1 MFARC
6 VLILLATAVPFSPA
20 GAHHSTA
27 FYAREFI
34 ELEGTFTRIDW
45 INPHV
50 RFVLRTIEANGE
62 EKLWSMEASATS
74 ALQRRG
80 VSRELFR
87 VGDRVRVAGHP
98 STRNDA
104 ELQLTNVLLPDG
116 REASLW
122 LDSAP
127 RFAAAGGAMIRN
139 ADVVV
144 DAAREN
150 RGLFRV
156 WTAPRPN
163 PLTGD
168 VISLNQPFTAAA
180 VEARKSFDQLDNFA
194 TRCEP
199 AGMPAMMVS
208 PLPYEFVD
216 RGSTIELRAE
226 IYDTIRTIHLDR
238 ASPPPDVAAS
248 PLGYSVGQWED
259 GALVVTTTRINWP
272 YYDTIGTP
280 QSDAVEITERFALS
294 VDQTRL
300 DFRITVRDPATLT
313 DPAVIVGHWLALG
326 HDVQRFACQT
336 SR

>member
-1 MFARC
+1 MLMHGRYA
-6 VLILLATAVPFSPA
+6 LIMLTVTLPISPA
-20 GAHHSTA
+20 AAHHSTA
-27 FYAREFI
+27 FYSREFV

-50 RFVLRTIEANGE
+50 RFVLRTMEPDGA
-62 EKLWSMEASATS
+62 EKLWTMEASATS

-87 VGDRVRVAGHP
+87 VGDRVKVAGHP
-98 STRNDA
+98 STRSDA

-122 LDSAP
+122 LDSPP
-127 RFAAAGGAMIRN
+127 RFPNAGGAMIRN
-139 ADVVV
+139 DDVVV
-144 DAAREN
+144 DAVREN

-163 PLTGD
+163 PLTGE

-180 VEARKSFDQLDNFA
+180 IEARKSFDQLNNFA

-199 AGMPAMMVS
+199 AGMPAVMVS
-208 PLPYEFVD
+208 PLPYEFID
-216 RGSTIELRAE
+216 RGATIELKAE
-226 IYDTIRTIHLDR
+226 IYDTIRTIYMDPV
-238 ASPPPDVAAS
+238 APPRDVPAS
-248 PLGYSVGQWED
+248 PLGYSVGQWQD
-259 GALVVTTTRINWP
+259 GVLVVTTTRVNWP

-280 QSDAVEITERFALS
+280 QSDGVEITERFALS
-294 VDQTRL
+294 DDQTRL

-313 DPAVIVGHWLALG
+313 APAVIAGHWLALG
-326 HDVQRFACQT
+326 HEVKRFACQ
-336 SR
+336 R

>member
-1 MFARC
+1 MHPRHVIVA
-6 VLILLATAVPFSPA
+6 LAAALLLPPA
-20 GAHHSTA
+20 AAHHSTA
-27 FYAREFI
+27 FYSSEFI
-34 ELEGTFTRIDW
+34 ELEGTFTRVDW

-50 RFVLRTIEANGE
+50 RFMLRTTEPNGA
-62 EKLWSMEASATS
+62 EKLWAMEASAIS
-74 ALQRRG
+74 ALERRG
-80 VSRELFR
+80 VSRDLFR
-87 VGDRVRVAGHP
+87 VGDRVKVSGHP
-98 STRNDA
+98 STRSDA

-127 RFAAAGGAMIRN
+127 RFANSSGAMIRN

-168 VISLNQPFTAAA
+168 VISLNQPFTTAA
-180 VEARKSFDQLDNFA
+180 VEARKSFDPLDNFA

-199 AGMPAMMVS
+199 AGMPAVMVG
-208 PLPYEFVD
+208 PLPYQFID
-216 RGSTIELRAE
+216 RGAQIEIKAE
-226 IYDTIRTIHLDR
+226 IYDTIRTIHMDR
-238 ASPPPDVAAS
+238 AAPPADAPLS
-248 PLGYSVGQWED
+248 PLGYSVGRWQD
-259 GALVVTTTRINWP
+259 GALVVTTTRVSWP

-280 QSDAVEITERFALS
+280 QSDAVEIVEQFALS
-294 VDQTRL
+294 DDQARL

-313 DPAVIVGHWLALG
+313 APAVIAGHWLALG
-326 HDVQRFACQT
+326 HEVQRFACQR
-336 SR
+336 SG